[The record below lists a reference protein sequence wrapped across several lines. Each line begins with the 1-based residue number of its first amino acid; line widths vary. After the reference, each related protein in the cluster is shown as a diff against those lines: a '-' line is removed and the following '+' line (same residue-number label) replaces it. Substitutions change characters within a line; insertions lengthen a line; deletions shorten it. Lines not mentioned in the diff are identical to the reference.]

1 MMLRYYDAEGYMNKE
16 VFEQRLQQLHEEVDD
31 KELGDLLKIRN
42 KLYALK
48 RKYEESGSR
57 FIECEY
63 EIEALN
69 ELIEES
75 RE

>member
-1 MMLRYYDAEGYMNKE
+1 MLRYYDSEGNINRE
-16 VFEQRLQQLHEEVDD
+16 AFNQRLEELHNEVED
-31 KELGDLLKIRN
+31 KDLTGLVKIRN

-48 RKYEESGSR
+48 RKHEESGRR
-57 FIECEY
+57 FLDCEF

-69 ELIEES
+69 ELIAES